1 MELMLVRHTEVGVAP
16 GIVYGRTDVPL
27 ADTFATERVAVAERI
42 ARFWPDGPTS
52 IIASPAIRA
61 RLLAEYID
69 DRTRNA
75 PADVQQRGDI
85 EFDER
90 LLEIG
95 FGAWEMQRWNDLDRA
110 DVDAWMA
117 DYVKVRPPHGDLPGE
132 NLNDLWARVGTA
144 LDDAITAGSKRTLV
158 VCHGAVIR
166 VALASLLHM
175 PLSKSFSLEIDKGS
189 VSRIGFRGTGESR
202 RPLILGVN
210 YR

>member
-1 MELMLVRHTEVGVAP
+1 MLVRHTEVGVDA

-27 ADTFATERVAVAERI
+27 ADTFDTERVEVAARV

-52 IIASPAIRA
+52 IVASPATRA
-61 RLLAEYID
+61 RRLAEHLHATTGADQPLTFD
-69 DRTRNA
+69 D
-75 PADVQQRGDI
+75 
-85 EFDER
+85 R

-95 FGAWEMQRWNDLDRA
+95 FGAWEMQRWNDLDRSA
-110 DVDAWMA
+110 LDAWMA
-117 DYVKVRPPHGDLPGE
+117 DYVQVRPPHGDLPGE
-132 NLNDLWARVGTA
+132 NLTDLAGRVGGA
-144 LDDAITAGSKRTLV
+144 IDDAIAAGSEHTLV

-166 VALASLLHM
+166 VALALLLHM

-189 VSRIGFRGTGESR
+189 VSRIGFRGSGAHR